1 MQSPDMK
8 GVEFVVL
15 HIVEMSFLGFSK
27 FWDTSECGE
36 ERKNTLQTRLAVC
49 SDIYQPAVA
58 HSCGMYQLVA
68 APVAVKQFVVAAS
81 KLH

>member
-1 MQSPDMK
+1 MQCPDMK

-15 HIVEMSFLGFSK
+15 HVVEMSFLGFSK

-49 SDIYQPAVA
+49 SDMYQPAVA
-58 HSCGMYQLVA
+58 HSCDMYQLVA